1 MFPDTTNRVYGDT
14 RNPVDAALSAGGS
27 SGGEAVAVRTGM
39 SALGFASDYGGSIR
53 GPAHFCGV
61 FGLRPGVGSV
71 PSTGATGRLRAPLR
85 AQLSTVGPLA
95 RTADDLALA
104 YGVISETSGG
114 ATLPTRAARFDDV
127 GGRTVDPSCSAA
139 VDRMLARLVDA
150 GIEVDA
156 VTPPFQAEAEEIF
169 LELTAAETRAALA
182 DLLPGRLGDAS
193 PQLAA
198 VWASVE
204 DAPRSARDAELPALW
219 ARADAWFAETPVLV
233 APAAAAPAYELG
245 RLEGVFDLF
254 AHCTLASA
262 LGLPALVVPVGDV
275 GVQLI
280 GPRGGEWLL
289 LELARLVS

>member
-1 MFPDTTNRVYGDT
+1 
-14 RNPVDAALSAGGS
+14 
-27 SGGEAVAVRTGM
+27 
-39 SALGFASDYGGSIR
+39 
-53 GPAHFCGV
+53 
-61 FGLRPGVGSV
+61 V

-127 GGRTVDPSCSAA
+127 GGRTVDPACSAA